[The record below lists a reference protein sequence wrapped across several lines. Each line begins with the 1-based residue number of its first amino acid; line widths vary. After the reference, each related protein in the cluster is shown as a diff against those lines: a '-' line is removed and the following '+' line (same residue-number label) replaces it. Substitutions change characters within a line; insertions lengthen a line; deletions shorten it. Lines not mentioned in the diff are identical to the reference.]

1 MFSKKSLSFCQNDSL
16 DDVLFY
22 DRMHYFIDW
31 TIAFFENLPMLNINE
46 ISDYRDLLKNYYT
59 QRKLD
64 MPLYSYKMMGQKL
77 GLETSQMFRVL
88 NKDLHLPSRSIP
100 LAKNLLDLKGRNGE
114 IFEILVAASKTKS
127 PAKKDKLYKMALS
140 LQDVDLRKF
149 SASEYLFLSKWW
161 IPVVRALIEMN
172 GGHAEV
178 SRLVKQISPTVSEDQ
193 VREAIKVL
201 KDLKLITPLASERYA
216 TTVANF
222 TSEGSAVKTAAIRSY
237 QNQLLALAQ
246 NALVAVEPAKRNIS
260 SLLVGVDDE
269 CFDDLNEMTL
279 EFRRQVQKRTA
290 EVKNVNRAMQ
300 FVFALYPVAEISSG
314 ESAKKEE

>member
-1 MFSKKSLSFCQNDSL
+1 
-16 DDVLFY
+16 
-22 DRMHYFIDW
+22 
-31 TIAFFENLPMLNINE
+31 MLNIAE
-46 ISDYRDLLKNYYT
+46 IGDYRDLLKNYYT

-88 NKDLHLPSRSIP
+88 NKELHLPNRSIP
-100 LAKNLLDLKGRNGE
+100 LAKNLLDLKGRNAE

-140 LQDVDLRKF
+140 LQDVDLRNF

-178 SRLVKQISPTVSEDQ
+178 SRLVKQISPAVSEDQ
-193 VREAIKVL
+193 VREAIAVL

-222 TSEGSAVKTAAIRSY
+222 TSGGSATKVAAIRSY

-246 NALVAVEPAKRNIS
+246 NALVAVEPSKRNIS
-260 SLLVGVDDE
+260 SLLVGVDDD
-269 CFDDLNEMTL
+269 CFEDLNEMTL
-279 EFRRQVQKRTA
+279 EFRRQVQKRAA
-290 EVKNVNRAMQ
+290 EVKVVNRAMQ
-300 FVFALYPVAEISSG
+300 FVFALYPVAEMYDEQTKKMG
-314 ESAKKEE
+314 AK

>member
-1 MFSKKSLSFCQNDSL
+1 
-16 DDVLFY
+16 
-22 DRMHYFIDW
+22 
-31 TIAFFENLPMLNINE
+31 
-46 ISDYRDLLKNYYT
+46 
-59 QRKLD
+59 
-64 MPLYSYKMMGQKL
+64 MGQKL
-77 GLETSQMFRVL
+77 GLDTSQIFRVL
-88 NKDLHLPSRSIP
+88 NKELHLPNHSIP
-100 LAKNLLDLKGRNGE
+100 LAKDLLDLKGRSGE
-114 IFEILVAASKTKS
+114 IFEILVAAAKAKS
-127 PAKKDKLYKMALS
+127 QAKKEKLYKMVLS

-178 SRLVKQISPTVSEDQ
+178 SRLVKQITPAVSEDQ
-193 VREAIKVL
+193 VREAIAVL

-216 TTVANF
+216 ATTANF
-222 TSEGSAVKTAAIRSY
+222 TSAGSPTKTAAIRSY

-279 EFRRQVQKRTA
+279 EFRRQVQKRVA
-290 EVKNVNRAMQ
+290 EVKDVNRAMQ
-300 FVFALYPVAEISSG
+300 FVFAFYPVAEVAK
-314 ESAKKEE
+314 ESKGSQAKKVGAKR

>member
-1 MFSKKSLSFCQNDSL
+1 
-16 DDVLFY
+16 
-22 DRMHYFIDW
+22 
-31 TIAFFENLPMLNINE
+31 MLNISE
-46 ISDYRDLLKNYYT
+46 IGDYRDLLKNFYT

-64 MPLYSYKMMGQKL
+64 MPLYSYRMMGQKL
-77 GLETSQMFRVL
+77 GLDTSQVFRVL
-88 NKDLHLPSRSIP
+88 NKELHLPNRSIP
-100 LAKNLLDLKGRNGE
+100 LAKNLLDLKGRNAE

-140 LQDVDLRKF
+140 LQDVDLRNF

-178 SRLVKQISPTVSEDQ
+178 SRLVKQITPPVSEDQ
-193 VREAIKVL
+193 VREAIMVL

-222 TSEGSAVKTAAIRSY
+222 TSGGSATKIAAIRSY
-237 QNQLLALAQ
+237 QNQLLSLAQ

-260 SLLVGVDDE
+260 SLLVGVDDD
-269 CFDDLNEMTL
+269 CFEDLNEMTL

-300 FVFALYPVAEISSG
+300 FVFALYPVAELQKG
-314 ESAKKEE
+314 EMANKAEVKR

>member
-1 MFSKKSLSFCQNDSL
+1 
-16 DDVLFY
+16 
-22 DRMHYFIDW
+22 MHFGGRIDYFMI
-31 TIAFFENLPMLNINE
+31 MLNINE

-77 GLETSQMFRVL
+77 GLETSQIFRVL
-88 NKDLHLPSRSIP
+88 NKELHLPNHSIP
-100 LAKNLLDLKGRNGE
+100 LAKDLLDLKGRSGE

-127 PAKKDKLYKMALS
+127 PAKKDKLYKMALA
-140 LQDVDLRKF
+140 LQDVDLRKL

-178 SRLVKQISPTVSEDQ
+178 SHLVKQISPAVSEDQ
-193 VREAIKVL
+193 VREAIAVL
-201 KDLKLITPLASERYA
+201 KDLKLITPLASGRYA
-216 TTVANF
+216 ATAANF
-222 TSEGSAVKTAAIRSY
+222 TSAGSATKTAAIRSY

-269 CFDDLNEMTL
+269 CFADLNEMTL
-279 EFRRQVQKRTA
+279 EFRRQVQKRVA
-290 EVKNVNRAMQ
+290 EVNKPHRAMQ
-300 FVFALYPVAEISSG
+300 FVFALYPVADISNSPR
-314 ESAKKEE
+314 AKKEGVKV

>member
-1 MFSKKSLSFCQNDSL
+1 
-16 DDVLFY
+16 
-22 DRMHYFIDW
+22 
-31 TIAFFENLPMLNINE
+31 MLNINE

-77 GLETSQMFRVL
+77 GLETSQIFRVL
-88 NKDLHLPSRSIP
+88 NKELHLPNHSIP
-100 LAKNLLDLKGRNGE
+100 LAKTLLDLKGRSGE
-114 IFEILVAASKTKS
+114 IFEILIAAAKAKS
-127 PAKKDKLYKMALS
+127 QAKKEKLYKMALS
-140 LQDVDLRKF
+140 LQEVDLRKF

-172 GGHAEV
+172 GGRANI
-178 SRLVKQISPTVSEDQ
+178 SQLAKQITPTVSEDQ

-201 KDLKLITPLASERYA
+201 RDLNLITPLASERYA
-216 TTVANF
+216 ATTANF
-222 TSEGSAVKTAAIRSY
+222 TSAGSPTKTAAIRSY

-246 NALVAVEPAKRNIS
+246 NALIAVEPAKRNIS

-279 EFRRQVQKRTA
+279 EFRRQVQKRVA

-300 FVFALYPVAEISSG
+300 FVFAFYPVAEVSK
-314 ESAKKEE
+314 ESKSAPSKKVGVKR

>member
-1 MFSKKSLSFCQNDSL
+1 
-16 DDVLFY
+16 
-22 DRMHYFIDW
+22 
-31 TIAFFENLPMLNINE
+31 MLNIAE

-64 MPLYSYKMMGQKL
+64 LPLYSYKMMGQKL
-77 GLETSQMFRVL
+77 GLETSQVFRVL
-88 NKDLHLPSRSIP
+88 NKELHLPTRSIP
-100 LAKNLLDLKGRNGE
+100 LAKDLLDLKGRNGE

-178 SRLVKQISPTVSEDQ
+178 SRLVKQITPPVSEDQ

-216 TTVANF
+216 TAVANF
-222 TSEGSAVKTAAIRSY
+222 TSAGSATKTAAIRSY

-246 NALVAVEPAKRNIS
+246 NALVAVEPSKRNIS
-260 SLLVGVDDE
+260 SLLVGVDKD
-269 CFDDLNEMTL
+269 CFADLNEMTL
-279 EFRRQVQKRTA
+279 EFRRQVQKRAA
-290 EVKNVNRAMQ
+290 EVKEADRAMQ
-300 FVFALYPVAEISSG
+300 FVFALYPVAELSDSEQSKNMG
-314 ESAKKEE
+314 AK